1 MAKPNSKEFKRVKNI
16 AEMLLNSEGVEHDEW
31 LYEQYLKVQDKYSE
45 IFEDALSFYLAHKK
59 SDERKP
65 FLGTQSTNSTED

>member
-31 LYEQYLKVQDKYSE
+31 LYEQYLKVQDKY
-45 IFEDALSFYLAHKK
+45 ALSFYLAHKK

-65 FLGTQSTNSTED
+65 FLGTQSTNNTED

>member
-45 IFEDALSFYLAHKK
+45 IF
-59 SDERKP
+59 
-65 FLGTQSTNSTED
+65 G

>member
-31 LYEQYLKVQDKYSE
+31 LYEQYLKVQDKYS
-45 IFEDALSFYLAHKK
+45 
-59 SDERKP
+59 
-65 FLGTQSTNSTED
+65 